1 MSVVYPRVSIVI
13 AVKSHNQNLDEC
25 VRQCLELDYP
35 DYEIFVCPDEACD
48 PPHPKVKIIPT
59 GPVGP
64 AEKRDIAARQASGEI
79 LAFLDDDTYP
89 SRAWL
94 RYAVRSFD
102 DPTVGAVGG
111 PAVTP
116 PDDSVGGQAS
126 GFVYASLAGGGN
138 YAYRY
143 APLAR
148 REVDDYPTCNLIVR
162 RAAFEAVDGFDT
174 QFWPGEDTK
183 LCLDL
188 TQKLGLKIVYDP
200 GALVYHHRRPLFG
213 PHLRQVRSYGLH
225 RGYFAKRFPATSLR
239 ASYFLPTAIVLWMAA
254 GWPIVALLPALRG
267 VYLLSW
273 AVYLLTAAVSAFLA
287 SRSPK
292 LTPYVMLGIMATHVV
307 YGVWFIVGLLSPR
320 LKEEI

>member
-1 MSVVYPRVSIVI
+1 
-13 AVKSHNQNLDEC
+13 
-25 VRQCLELDYP
+25 
-35 DYEIFVCPDEACD
+35 
-48 PPHPKVKIIPT
+48 
-59 GPVGP
+59 
-64 AEKRDIAARQASGEI
+64 
-79 LAFLDDDTYP
+79 
-89 SRAWL
+89 
-94 RYAVRSFD
+94 
-102 DPTVGAVGG
+102 
-111 PAVTP
+111 
-116 PDDSVGGQAS
+116 
-126 GFVYASLAGGGN
+126 
-138 YAYRY
+138 
-143 APLAR
+143 
-148 REVDDYPTCNLIVR
+148 VDDYPTCNLIVR